1 MPNSSACSSMIWA
14 YRNTSYAL
22 ENYRGSVCSTY
33 LLEWQDCA
41 IGPTDSD
48 MVVINASQDQTQAEQ
63 LLIETL
69 QLIG

>member
-1 MPNSSACSSMIWA
+1 MIWA

-22 ENYRGSVCSTY
+22 ESYMGIVCSAY

-48 MVVINASQDQTQAEQ
+48 IVAISASQDQTQAEQ